1 MQHKEL
7 ADIYL
12 IVSNN
17 IKKYRLKNHITQ
29 RELAI
34 KCGYSY
40 TYIRQIEAKKCIKNF
55 SIQTIY
61 NISTAL
67 NVNIVQLFEKDNI

>member
-17 IKKYRLKNHITQ
+17 IKKYRLRNNITQ
-29 RELAI
+29 KELAI
-34 KCGYSY
+34 KSGYSY
-40 TYIRQIEAKKCIKNF
+40 NYIRQIEAKKCIKNF

-61 NISTAL
+61 DISTAL
-67 NVNIVQLFEKDNI
+67 NVSIVQLFEKDDI